1 MKKIFL
7 FYSLIFLFKISLFS
21 QSYNQDKIALTNFIN
36 RMYNS
41 QPWSGVKIFLDYEN
55 KYLISLVELNPGNY
69 KTENEMVRVAEI
81 KSRSQVN
88 QFLNGSYITSETII
102 PTTEKVSKKNPS
114 SVEDVREVIKETSMG
129 YVSSMELISSFNS
142 ETDSNKKVFIY
153 LKLLEKL
160 KKGGK

>member
-1 MKKIFL
+1 MKKIFFLNSILLL
-7 FYSLIFLFKISLFS
+7 FSSTLFS
-21 QSYNQDKIALTNFIN
+21 QSFNQDKIALTNFIT

-41 QPWSGVKIFLDYEN
+41 QPWYGVKIFLDYEN
-55 KYLISLVELNPGNY
+55 KYLISLVELNPANY
-69 KTENEMVRVAEI
+69 KSENEMVRVAEI

-114 SVEDVREVIKETSMG
+114 SVEDVREVIKETSIG
-129 YVSSMELISSFNS
+129 YVSSMELISTFIS

-160 KKGGK
+160 KKDVK

>member
-1 MKKIFL
+1 
-7 FYSLIFLFKISLFS
+7 
-21 QSYNQDKIALTNFIN
+21 
-36 RMYNS
+36 MYNS
-41 QPWSGVKIFLDYEN
+41 QPWSGVKVFLDYEN
-55 KYLISLVELNPGNY
+55 KYLISMIELNPANY

-114 SVEDVREVIKETSMG
+114 SIEDVREIIKETSIG
-129 YVSSMELISSFNS
+129 YVNSMELISAFIS
-142 ETDSNKKVFIY
+142 EDEPAKKVFIY

-160 KKGGK
+160 NKKTK

>member
-1 MKKIFL
+1 MKKLFL
-7 FYSLIFLFKISLFS
+7 LISLFLLIKPPTFS
-21 QSYNQDKIALTNFIN
+21 QSFNSEKIAMTNFVT

-41 QPWSGVKIFLDYEN
+41 QPWSGVKVFLDYEN
-55 KYLISLVELNPGNY
+55 KYLISLVELNPANY

-81 KSRSQVN
+81 KSRSQVS

-114 SVEDVREVIKETSMG
+114 SVEDVTEVIKETSIG
-129 YVSSMELISSFNS
+129 YVSSMELISTFIS
-142 ETDSNKKVFIY
+142 EADPNKKVFIY

-160 KKGGK
+160 NKNVK